1 MLRSIVCTDKAPS
14 AVGPYSQG
22 IALGDLVFISGQ
34 IPLDP
39 ATGEVVTGGIEA
51 QVRRCLENLMAVLA
65 AAGSEAGLVLKT
77 TIFLTDISDFSKVN
91 AIYAEYFP
99 SEPPARSC
107 VAVSALPRGV
117 AVEVEAIAARK
128 R

>member
-1 MLRSIVCTDKAPS
+1 MLRSTVSTDKAPS

-22 IALGDLVFISGQ
+22 IAGGDLVFVSGQ

-39 ATGEVVTGGIEA
+39 VTGEVVPGGIEA

>member
-1 MLRSIVCTDKAPS
+1 MLRSTVCTDKAPS

-39 ATGEVVTGGIEA
+39 VTGEVVTGGIEA
-51 QVRRCLENLMAVLA
+51 QVRRCLDNLMAVLA

-77 TIFLTDISDFSKVN
+77 TIFLTNMTDFSKMN